1 MTSNSDGT
9 GEPLTDQQA
18 KRPVDPKALNAPQS
32 ESRSTCSIG
41 ELFEWAPTSAVMER
55 LFYGDPLDLQ
65 PAVRDSIQERALLV
79 DPQRLFNIVL
89 ARAAFYGLLYGFD
102 EHGDIPA
109 WVDARIDE
117 ACKQLMEEDWAEE
130 SHGLPV
136 DATDSRYQSLLVGT
150 NLDPTKVRK
159 LALRF
164 NRSPENVR
172 KPLFQVLAN
181 RRPMRE
187 VAPEFGME
195 FSELRA
201 MLLDRLG
208 EFAAGPR
215 ALDDLDEEWF
225 RAPGEPLGSNAS
237 GEPSQHASQDGLNSP
252 SSEQDP
258 S

>member
-1 MTSNSDGT
+1 M
-9 GEPLTDQQA
+9 
-18 KRPVDPKALNAPQS
+18 
-32 ESRSTCSIG
+32 
-41 ELFEWAPTSAVMER
+41 
-55 LFYGDPLDLQ
+55 
-65 PAVRDSIQERALLV
+65 
-79 DPQRLFNIVL
+79 
-89 ARAAFYGLLYGFD
+89 
-102 EHGDIPA
+102 
-109 WVDARIDE
+109 
-117 ACKQLMEEDWAEE
+117 
-130 SHGLPV
+130 PV

-172 KPLFQVLAN
+172 KPLFQVIAN
-181 RRPMRE
+181 RRTMRE

-208 EFAAGPR
+208 EFADGPR

-237 GEPSQHASQDGLNSP
+237 GEPSQHA
-252 SSEQDP
+252 
-258 S
+258 

>member
-9 GEPLTDQQA
+9 GEPPQDQQTA
-18 KRPVDPKALNAPQS
+18 RPVNPEALNAPQS

-41 ELFEWAPTSAVMER
+41 ELFEWAPTSVVMER
-55 LFYGDPLDLQ
+55 LFYGDPLGLQ
-65 PAVRDSIQERALLV
+65 PAVRDSIEDRALLV

-102 EHGDIPA
+102 VHGDIPA

-136 DATDSRYQSLLVGT
+136 DPTDSRYQSLLVGT

-164 NRSPENVR
+164 NRSPEKVR

-225 RAPGEPLGSNAS
+225 RAPGEANNSSDADSSN
-237 GEPSQHASQDGLNSP
+237 NT
-252 SSEQDP
+252 SEQDP